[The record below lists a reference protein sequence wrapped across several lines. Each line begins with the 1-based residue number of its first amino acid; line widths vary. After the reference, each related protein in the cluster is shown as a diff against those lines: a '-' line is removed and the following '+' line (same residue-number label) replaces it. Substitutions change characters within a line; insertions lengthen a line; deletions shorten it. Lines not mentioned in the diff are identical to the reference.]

1 MPLNPDMR
9 DVNFLLRKAEEYRAK
24 ARDTNDAA
32 LKIAFEAA
40 AREFESRA
48 KENAEKNFKP
58 QSGAKPAQ

>member
-1 MPLNPDMR
+1 MPLPPDMR

-48 KENAEKNFKP
+48 KENAKEAAKKNSKP
-58 QSGAKPAQ
+58 RGG

>member
-24 ARDTNDAA
+24 AKATNDAA

-48 KENAEKNFKP
+48 KENVKKNAKKDSKP
-58 QSGAKPAQ
+58 RDG

>member
-24 ARDTNDAA
+24 AKATNDAA
-32 LKIAFEAA
+32 LKVAFEAA

-48 KENAEKNFKP
+48 KENAKEAAKKDSKP
-58 QSGAKPAQ
+58 RGG

>member
-24 ARDTNDAA
+24 AKATNDAA

-48 KENAEKNFKP
+48 KENVKKD
-58 QSGAKPAQ
+58 AKKDSTPRDG